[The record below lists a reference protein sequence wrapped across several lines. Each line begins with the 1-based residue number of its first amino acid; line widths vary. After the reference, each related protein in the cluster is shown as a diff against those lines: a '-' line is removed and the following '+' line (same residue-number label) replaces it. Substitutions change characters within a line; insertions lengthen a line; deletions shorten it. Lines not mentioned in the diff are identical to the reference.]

1 MILKKKTHTH
11 TQTKWTQ
18 KWRQKKKT
26 RTAETTTA
34 NKMIINDWKGAI
46 AAERGQRRQTKK
58 EAKEEKKKCVGI
70 VTLTRAM
77 PIS

>member
-1 MILKKKTHTH
+1 MATN
-11 TQTKWTQ
+11 
-18 KWRQKKKT
+18 KKKT